1 MENFKMDRNKT
12 TKSTFLEAN
21 DHTTYFI
28 NKTPIDRLNHA
39 CFIINNIFQ
48 VNPVQ
53 KINRNVIYSRKH
65 A

>member
-1 MENFKMDRNKT
+1 MEQFKMDRTTT

-28 NKTPIDRLNHA
+28 NKSPIDRLNHA
-39 CFIINNIFQ
+39 CYIINTIFNSKLDQ
-48 VNPVQ
+48 KVNKKVTF
-53 KINRNVIYSRKH
+53 SRKH